1 VLDDPLIVERSDH
14 RQQVVARV
22 SARVIGGG
30 EIEALRWPQT
40 RSWAGGGNVTRMPLP
55 SVLSVLRERA
65 GLQPDDN
72 AFTYTDYE
80 LDWAGVAESLTRSQ
94 LYRRTLNVAHEL
106 NLHGSVGDRAVILA
120 PQGLDY
126 VEHYRGEQFIRLDA

>member
-1 VLDDPLIVERSDH
+1 M
-14 RQQVVARV
+14 
-22 SARVIGGG
+22 
-30 EIEALRWPQT
+30 
-40 RSWAGGGNVTRMPLP
+40 TRMPLP